1 MQEAETEPCTSRQDD
16 VQGGQRRDYLAG
28 QGIFPHGDPG
38 DALFANEG
46 GRVEISRVPGAN
58 R

>member
-1 MQEAETEPCTSRQDD
+1 MQEAETDPLTSRQDRA
-16 VQGGQRRDYLAG
+16 QGGQRRDYVAG
-28 QGIFPHGDPG
+28 QGIVLHCDPG

-46 GRVEISRVPGAN
+46 GRVEISRGPGAN